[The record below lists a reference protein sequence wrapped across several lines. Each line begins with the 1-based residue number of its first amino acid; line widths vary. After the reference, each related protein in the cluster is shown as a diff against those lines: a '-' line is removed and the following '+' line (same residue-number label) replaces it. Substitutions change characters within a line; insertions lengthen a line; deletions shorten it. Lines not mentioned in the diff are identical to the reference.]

1 MSEPLEE
8 EEVDPLP
15 RSRGDASP
23 HVTRCASPQ
32 QPAQQRRIRRA
43 LLVVTALSTFLL
55 VGATFGWGPMQLLL
69 EQHGVF
75 ATECRTD
82 EEVEQ
87 LETQGVCNPQ
97 TDKLIR
103 VGLIAQLSIV
113 TSPALGVLYDKIGGP
128 NSAAVMSITSLVGM
142 GIVAI
147 AIQGGQKTENLLYL
161 GFTLMALASSMGSI
175 LIVGLSFYF
184 HDHAASRVIFIL
196 NTLFD
201 SGAMTFW
208 VLWFLQDITNADLLY
223 IWTGYLVLAVFIHG
237 TGDILWRLAMPH
249 HKVTEDNVETEHIIE
264 SCQPT
269 TTQTNN
275 SNETDAPPRKET
287 PPDPQSTKEEVEGDE
302 NGEQSV
308 QARNESFSLEQPQE
322 SQIPFACLLTF
333 FSLHVM
339 GVSWNFA
346 TQRDFLGDLGDDEHD
361 NLYLTIFT
369 LSTPLSIVGAP
380 FMDWCILHLGWINSL
395 QVVNVLGLGF
405 STIKV
410 VTTNLNAQIVGFV
423 IFSFCRSF
431 IFGLS
436 FSFLPKI
443 VKGSVIGRA
452 QGILAGMAGLLNL
465 VNIPMASFA
474 VNQMEGDFF
483 WPNLFY
489 VLVYIPCFISIL
501 VLGRNW
507 KPDDFGK
514 TAKEKKDEKTMNGE
528 TTHRPLRT
536 PS

>member
-1 MSEPLEE
+1 MSKPFEADEE
-8 EEVDPLP
+8 EDPLP
-15 RSRGDASP
+15 CSLGDAS
-23 HVTRCASPQ
+23 HVTRCAVPRQ
-32 QPAQQRRIRRA
+32 AANQRRIRRA
-43 LLVVTALSTFLL
+43 LLVVTALSTLLL

-75 ATECRTD
+75 STECKTD

-87 LETQGVCNPQ
+87 LETEGVCNPQ

-113 TSPALGVLYDKIGGP
+113 TSPALGVLYDKVGGP
-128 NSAAVMSITSLVGM
+128 NSAAVMGITSLVGM
-142 GIVAI
+142 GIVTI

-175 LIVGLSFYF
+175 LIVGLSFYY

-208 VLWFLQDITNADLLY
+208 VLWFLQDMTNADLLY
-223 IWTGYLVLAVFIHG
+223 IWIGYLVLAVFIHG
-237 TGDILWRLAMPH
+237 TGGVLWRLAVPH
-249 HKVTEDNVETEHIIE
+249 HGVKEDGVKTERVDE

-269 TTQTNN
+269 TTKTNK
-275 SNETDAPPRKET
+275 SNETDAPPTTEM
-287 PPDPQSTKEEVEGDE
+287 PAYPQSTKEVEGNGNDE
-302 NGEQSV
+302 KSDK
-308 QARNESFSLEQPQE
+308 ARNESCSLEQPQE
-322 SQIPFACLLTF
+322 SQIPFACLLIF

-346 TQRDFLGDLGDDEHD
+346 TQRDFLGDLGDDKHD

-369 LSTPLSIVGAP
+369 LLTPLSILGAP

-483 WPNLFY
+483 WPNIFY

-501 VLGRNW
+501 VLGRYW

-514 TAKEKKDEKTMNGE
+514 AAKERERRENDERGDAASSIEN
-528 TTHRPLRT
+528 
-536 PS
+536 S